1 MPPRPSADSIVY
13 PPNASPRP
21 GATRSVTARPQAIA
35 EAALVLDQ
43 VPGAERLELLAQF
56 PDELRELLPR
66 VHGLV
71 PPDRKHQLVVRAERR
86 RALGHVPD
94 EEVRLRADRDLVPL
108 AAPHEDEP
116 RFRGVV
122 AETAFGSQRSR
133 ARRLRVLLGME
144 RELEEA
150 ANPARLDRRE
160 HAHDV
165 AVAEGCPAVDTLQ
178 LVPAPQEG
186 AVDAAAVDD
195 EPEPTLALERAMA
208 RAGDDAIL
216 VGLQADVVQV
226 REAADARARAGQDD
240 GLPRVPL
247 WPGDNDLR

>member
-71 PPDRKHQLVVRAERR
+71 RPDRMHQLVVRAERR
-86 RALGHVPD
+86 CALGHVPD

-108 AAPHEDEP
+108 AASHEDET
-116 RFRGVV
+116 RFRSVV
-122 AETAFGSQRSR
+122 AETA
-133 ARRLRVLLGME
+133 
-144 RELEEA
+144 
-150 ANPARLDRRE
+150 
-160 HAHDV
+160 
-165 AVAEGCPAVDTLQ
+165 
-178 LVPAPQEG
+178 
-186 AVDAAAVDD
+186 
-195 EPEPTLALERAMA
+195 LA
-208 RAGDDAIL
+208 
-216 VGLQADVVQV
+216 
-226 REAADARARAGQDD
+226 
-240 GLPRVPL
+240 
-247 WPGDNDLR
+247 